1 MNKGRLIVF
10 EGTDGS
16 GKATQSRLL
25 FERLEREGVD
35 CRKLNFP
42 RYGEKSAALVEL
54 YLGGAFGSHPDD
66 VNAYAASTFYAVD
79 RYASYKQDWGGYYEA
94 GGLLIADRYTTSNA
108 VHQASKLP
116 DGEREKF
123 LDWLFGFEYGLLG
136 LPEPSLVFY
145 LDVPTEVTERLMR
158 ERERA
163 AGRASTA
170 HGMVRCAASRT
181 SMRRSMRASKP
192 CWAEACPARRRV
204 KRDAVRP
211 IFTGGSSALN
221 SSSRCCCCSRS
232 RSCFHSRRSRRGSE

>member
-1 MNKGRLIVF
+1 MQGKLIVF

-16 GKATQSRLL
+16 GKATQSELL
-25 FERLEREGVD
+25 CQELTRRGIPY
-35 CRKLNFP
+35 RKLTFP
-42 RYGEKSAALVEL
+42 RYQEESSALVRL
-54 YLGGAFGSHPDD
+54 YLGGAFGQKPGD
-66 VNAYAASTFYAVD
+66 VNAYAAAAFYSVD

-163 AGRASTA
+163 THTA
-170 HGMVRCAASRT
+170 ADIHEADDAYLRECRENARGVAARCGWQSVDCTRYGQ
-181 SMRRSMRASKP
+181 MRGIEDIHEEVYA
-192 CWAEACPARRRV
+192 RV
-204 KRDAVRP
+204 K
-211 IFTGGSSALN
+211 ALL
-221 SSSRCCCCSRS
+221 
-232 RSCFHSRRSRRGSE
+232 G

>member
-1 MNKGRLIVF
+1 MNGKLIVF

-16 GKATQSRLL
+16 GKSTQFARLCARL
-25 FERLEREGVD
+25 EDAGKPFERLIFPQYQEPSSALL
-35 CRKLNFP
+35 KMYLN
-42 RYGEKSAALVEL
+42 GEF
-54 YLGGAFGSHPDD
+54 GARPDD

-163 AGRASTA
+163 THTA
-170 HGMVRCAASRT
+170 ADIHEADDAYLRECRENARGVAARCGWQSVDCTRYGQ
-181 SMRRSMRASKP
+181 MRGIEDIHEEVYA
-192 CWAEACPARRRV
+192 RV
-204 KRDAVRP
+204 K
-211 IFTGGSSALN
+211 ALL
-221 SSSRCCCCSRS
+221 
-232 RSCFHSRRSRRGSE
+232 G

>member
-1 MNKGRLIVF
+1 MNGRLIVF

-25 FERLEREGVD
+25 CEHLQRESIPY
-35 CRKLNFP
+35 KNITFP
-42 RYGEKSAALVEL
+42 RYGKPSAAMVQE
-54 YLGGAFGSHPDD
+54 YLDGNLGRRPGD
-66 VNAYAASTFYAVD
+66 VNAYAASLMFSMD

-163 AGRASTA
+163 THTTA
-170 HGMVRCAASRT
+170 DIHEADDAYLRECRENARGVAARCGWQRVDCT
-181 SMRRSMRASKP
+181 RDGQMRGIEDIHEEVYA
-192 CWAEACPARRRV
+192 RV
-204 KRDAVRP
+204 K
-211 IFTGGSSALN
+211 ALL
-221 SSSRCCCCSRS
+221 
-232 RSCFHSRRSRRGSE
+232 G

>member
-1 MNKGRLIVF
+1 MRGKLIVF

-25 FERLEREGVD
+25 CERLARENIPYQHI
-35 CRKLNFP
+35 NFP
-42 RYGEKSAALVEL
+42 RYGKPSAAMVQE
-54 YLGGAFGSHPDD
+54 YLDGNLGKHPGD
-66 VNAYAASTFYAVD
+66 VNAYAASLFYAMD

-163 AGRASTA
+163 THTAADIHEADDTYLRECCENARGVAARCGWQRVDCTRDGR
-170 HGMVRCAASRT
+170 
-181 SMRRSMRASKP
+181 MRGIEDIHEEVYA
-192 CWAEACPARRRV
+192 RV
-204 KRDAVRP
+204 K
-211 IFTGGSSALN
+211 ALL
-221 SSSRCCCCSRS
+221 
-232 RSCFHSRRSRRGSE
+232 G